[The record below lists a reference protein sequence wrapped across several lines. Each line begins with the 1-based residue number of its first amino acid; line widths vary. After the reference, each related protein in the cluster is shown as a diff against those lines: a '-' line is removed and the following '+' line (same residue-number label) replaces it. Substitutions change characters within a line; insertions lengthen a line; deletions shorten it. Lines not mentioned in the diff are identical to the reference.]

1 MKWISTLVSG
11 YVRTANFVVVCVV
24 SVLVTLGGPPVSTLI
39 SGTLQ
44 TVFYYPFAKL
54 KMTVTH
60 ITGLAEENERL
71 QLALREATLQLSNV
85 AEVRRENQRLRSV
98 LNFEP
103 PPSYSL
109 LQARVM
115 SVSGTSAPVS
125 AMINRGSRSG
135 VAPGMPIINQYG
147 LIGRVVSV
155 FENVSTIEL
164 LTDPGH
170 RVAAR
175 VAETREM
182 GIVKYHPWE
191 GMVLDN
197 FPAEGKIAEGN
208 EIISSGL
215 GGTYPAGLLIGTVRS
230 AERMVDEPFCRVL
243 LNPAVDFNSI
253 EELFVLM
260 ERR

>member
-1 MKWISTLVSG
+1 
-11 YVRTANFVVVCVV
+11 
-24 SVLVTLGGPPVSTLI
+24 
-39 SGTLQ
+39 
-44 TVFYYPFAKL
+44 
-54 KMTVTH
+54 
-60 ITGLAEENERL
+60 
-71 QLALREATLQLSNV
+71 LALREATLELSSM
-85 AEVRRENQRLRSV
+85 AEVRRENQRLHSV

-103 PPSYSL
+103 PPSYGL
-109 LQARVM
+109 LQARVI
-115 SVSGTSAPVS
+115 SISGASAPVS
-125 AMINRGSRSG
+125 AVINRGSRSG
-135 VAPGMPIINQYG
+135 VAPGMPIINQHG

-155 FENVSTIEL
+155 FENVATVEL

-182 GIVKYHPWE
+182 GIVKYRPWE

-208 EIISSGL
+208 EVISSGL

-230 AERMVDEPFCRVL
+230 FERMEDQPFCRVL
-243 LNPAVDFNSI
+243 LDPAVNFNTI
-253 EELFVLM
+253 EELFILM

>member
-1 MKWISTLVSG
+1 MKWISNLVSG
-11 YVRTANFVVVCVV
+11 YVRTANIVVVCLV
-24 SVLVTLGGPPVSTLI
+24 SVLVTLGGPPVATLVG
-39 SGTLQ
+39 GTLQ
-44 TVFYYPFAKL
+44 TIFYYPFAKL
-54 KMTVTH
+54 RITVVH
-60 ITGLAEENERL
+60 LIGEAEQSDDL
-71 QLALREATLQLSNV
+71 QLALREATLELSNI
-85 AEVRRENQRLRSV
+85 AEVRRENQRLHSV

-109 LQARVM
+109 LQARVISM
-115 SVSGTSAPVS
+115 SGATAPVS
-125 AMINRGSRSG
+125 AVINRGSRSG
-135 VAPGMPIINQYG
+135 VAPGMPIINQHG

-155 FENVSTIEL
+155 FENVATVEL

-208 EIISSGL
+208 EVISSGL

-230 AERMVDEPFCRVL
+230 AERMEDQPFCRVML
-243 LNPAVDFNSI
+243 EPAVNFNTI
-253 EELFVLM
+253 EELFILM

>member
-1 MKWISTLVSG
+1 MKWISNLVSG
-11 YVRTANFVVVCVV
+11 YVRTANFLAVCLVSALVVI
-24 SVLVTLGGPPVSTLI
+24 GGPSVTAPVSGI
-39 SGTLQ
+39 LQ

-54 KMTVTH
+54 KTTFTH
-60 ITGLAEENERL
+60 LTGAAEENERL

-103 PPSYSL
+103 PPGYRL

-125 AMINRGSRSG
+125 AVINRGSRSG
-135 VAPGMPIINQYG
+135 VAPGMPVINQLG

-155 FENVSTIEL
+155 FENVATIVL
-164 LTDPGH
+164 LTDPAH

-182 GIVKYHPWE
+182 GIVKYRPWE

-208 EIISSGL
+208 EVISSGL

-230 AERMVDEPFCRVL
+230 AERLPEEPFCRVL
-243 LNPAVDFNSI
+243 LDPAVNFNSI
-253 EELFVLM
+253 EELFVLT